1 MAYFLP
7 AQINCLDD
15 QVEAYAA
22 AHSHAMHCFDLEEL
36 ISLFVSLAG
45 ELEKSTSKE
54 HLAGSALQD
63 ATGEFEHL
71 AVVGAR
77 IRDMVG
83 RLRSDGFSVTGIDP
97 FMQSLIRCRA
107 ASDANRIVTDRDR
120 VARGEIKSR
129 PIQELLDELQ
139 CRDDT
144 ALTTK

>member
-1 MAYFLP
+1 MDMAYFLP

-22 AHSHAMHCFDLEEL
+22 AHTQAMHCFDVEEL

-45 ELEKSTSKE
+45 ELEKSTSKGQ
-54 HLAGSALQD
+54 LAGIARQEAIS
-63 ATGEFEHL
+63 EFEHL
-71 AVVGAR
+71 ALVGAR

-83 RLRSDGFSVTGIDP
+83 RLRSDGLSVTGLDA

-107 ASDANRIVTDRDR
+107 ASDAKGIVAERDR

-139 CRDDT
+139 RRDDT
-144 ALTTK
+144 ASR